1 MLGLLGWGA
10 YSILGNAGGGKEIE
24 VPNLVGMD
32 VDTAKSTLEK
42 LNLVLV
48 EAGEETSDQYPEGTV
63 MEMNPKAGDKVKE
76 KGEVRVI
83 VSGGENKLK
92 MPDIREYDLDKAGE
106 ILSSYG
112 LKITNKTDEYS
123 DSVASGE
130 IISQTPTKDTE
141 ITKDQEISVVVS
153 KGPKIKYA
161 TVPNVVGLSEE
172 KAKSR
177 LANNGLNVSV
187 TTEEV
192 SDKSKD
198 GIVSS
203 QTSEGDTVKQ
213 GATITITV
221 GKYVEKETTVTPE
234 PNPGT
239 GNTNNGSSNN
249 TNNSGNTNNGNNH
262 NNSSNGNTNSS
273 QTQPG
278 GSNTSGPNSGNTENK
293 EPQGPWDDV
302 NNQANSQ
309 SNKTPSGN

>member
-1 MLGLLGWGA
+1 
-10 YSILGNAGGGKEIE
+10 
-24 VPNLVGMD
+24 
-32 VDTAKSTLEK
+32 
-42 LNLVLV
+42 
-48 EAGEETSDQYPEGTV
+48 
-63 MEMNPKAGDKVKE
+63 
-76 KGEVRVI
+76 
-83 VSGGENKLK
+83 

-112 LKITNKTDEYS
+112 LKITNKTEEYS

-153 KGPKIKYA
+153 KGPKIKYMS
-161 TVPNVVGLSEE
+161 VPSVIGLSESA
-172 KAKSR
+172 AKDK
-177 LANNGLNVSV
+177 LANSGVNNIN
-187 TTEEV
+187 TETGKTDE
-192 SDKSKD
+192 KSKD
-198 GIVSS
+198 GTVISQSS
-203 QTSEGDTVKQ
+203 NGNVKL
-213 GATITITV
+213 GSTITIV
-221 GKYVEKETTVTPE
+221 IGKYEEAAKPDNNSGNDNSGSTNTTTDKE
-234 PNPGT
+234 
-239 GNTNNGSSNN
+239 NNSGSSNN